1 MENGDKRM
9 EKVPLGER
17 LSKRLDIEPDVLVGG
32 CQIELRGRHRVKL
45 YGAKRILCYSDTA
58 IRLRLGREV
67 VLVEGARLECS
78 SFTHSVAVIVGRID
92 GVSFEREAKV

>member
-1 MENGDKRM
+1 MGNTDKRT

-32 CQIELRGRHRVKL
+32 YQIEMRGRHRVKL
-45 YGAKRILCYSDTA
+45 CGAQKILCYSDTA

-67 VLVEGARLECS
+67 VTVEGARLECS
-78 SFTHSVAVIVGRID
+78 SFTHGVAVIVGRID
-92 GVSFEREAKV
+92 GVSFEREARV